1 VKPPSPPGEGR
12 GEGRSLER
20 LKWRSRRGLLELD
33 LVFER
38 FWAGPGMEMDQSQ
51 AAALEKLLTLPDNDL
66 LDLVMGRTEARDADL
81 AELVGKL
88 RAA

>member
-1 VKPPSPPGEGR
+1 MEREAV
-12 GEGRSLER
+12 ER

-38 FWAGPGMEMDQSQ
+38 FWAGDGAQLDEKQ
-51 AAALEKLLTLPDNDL
+51 AAALEKLLALPDNDL
-66 LDLVMGRTEARDADL
+66 LDLVMGKSSAPGDL
-81 AELVGKL
+81 GDMVEKL